1 MDDNKVYVVRCPDYE
16 HAGEKII
23 ELIDMMGGIGQFVSP
38 GEMIA
43 LKVNLLCAARPEETI
58 TTHPAVAAG
67 VARMVREAGARP
79 FIIDSPGA
87 GYRHTRKT
95 LDKLH
100 RKCGM
105 YDAAKEAG
113 CEVNLDTAY
122 ERVFY
127 PAGKLIQSFEI
138 ISPILASDGVFN
150 LCKMKTH
157 LYTMMT
163 GAVKNMFGVIPGL
176 TKPGYH
182 AKLHDVRHFAAMLL
196 DLATY
201 VSPRISLMDA
211 VMAMEGDGPAAGS
224 PRHVG
229 LLIAARSPLALD
241 VVATTLMGFRR
252 EFNPVLVEAE
262 KRGLHPHRIEEVK
275 IVGIELT
282 EVIVPD
288 FAPPSSLDS
297 ESGFVGIPL
306 WQRILSPLFKNI
318 LSVQPHI
325 IRDKCIACGIC
336 RDACPMKVITIE
348 NGKFAHINEQGCI
361 RCYCCHE
368 LCPEHAVELR
378 RSMLYRLVNRE

>member
-1 MDDNKVYVVRCPDYE
+1 MDDNQVYVVRCPDYA
-16 HAGEKII
+16 HAGEKIM
-23 ELIDMMGGIGQFVSP
+23 ELLDMMRGIGQFVSP
-38 GEMIA
+38 GEKIA
-43 LKVNLLCAARPEETI
+43 LKVNLLRAARPEEAI
-58 TTHPAVAAG
+58 TTHPSVTAG

-79 FIIDSPGA
+79 LIIDSPGA

-95 LDKLH
+95 LDKLY
-100 RKCGM
+100 RRCGM
-105 YDAAKEAG
+105 YEAANEAG
-113 CEVNLDTAY
+113 CETNLDTAY
-122 ERVFY
+122 ERVFF

-157 LYTMMT
+157 LYTIMT

-196 DLATY
+196 DLAAY

-211 VMAMEGDGPAAGS
+211 VIAMEGDGPAGGN

-229 LLIAARSPLALD
+229 LLLAARSPLALD
-241 VVATTLMGFRR
+241 VVATALMGFRR
-252 EFNPVLVEAE
+252 EHNPVLVEAE
-262 KRGLHPHRIEEVK
+262 KRDLHPHRIEEVE
-275 IVGIELT
+275 IVGTELE

-306 WQRILSPLFKNI
+306 WQRILSPLFKDI
-318 LSVQPHI
+318 LSVQPQI

-336 RDACPMKVITIE
+336 CDACPMKVITIE
-348 NGKFAHINEQGCI
+348 NGEYAHIKEQGCI

-368 LCPEHAVELR
+368 MCPEHAVELR
-378 RSMLYRLVNRE
+378 RSLLYRLVNRE